1 MPDKRGRMRLW
12 RLTRPEYVALDGAG
26 AAKSGGRYS
35 SPGVPLVNF
44 ASEPGLA
51 VLVALR
57 YVQSTPAFSEDDFI
71 LGWTTIDCDVERVPD
86 ELSGEAKVAFVDAW
100 AKQRRSLA
108 VAVQS
113 AVLPEADIILMNPLH
128 ADAAAVAPLSTRPF
142 RFSEC
147 LHRPPMLERYAAG

>member
-12 RLTRPEYVALDGAG
+12 RLTRSEYVALDGAG
-26 AAKSGGRYS
+26 AAKLGGRYS

-57 YVQSTPAFSEDDFI
+57 YVQATPAFSDDDFV
-71 LGWTTIDCDVERVPD
+71 LGWTTINCDVERVPNK
-86 ELSGEAKVAFVDAW
+86 LSSQEKVAFVDAW
-100 AKQRRSLA
+100 AKKKRSIA

-113 AVLPEADIILMNPLH
+113 AVLPGADIILMNPLH
-128 ADAAAVAPLSTRPF
+128 ADAADVAPLSTRPF

-147 LHRPPMLERYAAG
+147 LHRPPMLERYVAG

>member
-1 MPDKRGRMRLW
+1 MPDKRGGMKLW

-57 YVQSTPAFSEDDFI
+57 YVQATPAFSDDDFV
-71 LGWTTIDCDVERVPD
+71 LGWTTIDCDVERVPH
-86 ELSGEAKVAFVDAW
+86 ELSREAKVAFVDAW
-100 AKQRRSLA
+100 AK
-108 VAVQS
+108 
-113 AVLPEADIILMNPLH
+113 
-128 ADAAAVAPLSTRPF
+128 
-142 RFSEC
+142 
-147 LHRPPMLERYAAG
+147 